1 MKTTNFSIRLDKD
14 LKKQVEKIYNE
25 LGMNLETAINVFLQK
40 SVAVGGFP
48 FDVKL
53 EEPNMETCLALL
65 EADEITDNP
74 NIKKYDVEETL
85 KKLKNS

>member
-14 LKKQVEKIYNE
+14 LKKQVEEIYKE

-53 EEPNMETCLALL
+53 EEPNKETTLALL
-65 EADEITDNP
+65 EADKISKNP
-74 NIKKYDVEETL
+74 NIKKYDVEEAL
-85 KKLKNS
+85 KKLKK